1 MEIKFGKVKP
11 TSSNSLNFP
20 SLQNRIDENFFNAEN
35 VENENPKQKQE
46 APGLRLNDYDSNIL
60 EKSAYQDLPDEMF
73 KIEHRIDILEKTL
86 LKINNEIE
94 ALKSLGADIQISEL
108 QERKQKIEQ
117 EIIKLSQEYSNLG
130 ISAKISGQIAS
141 AVTFTSNK
149 KMNPFSNFSTFF
161 SKKVLAK
168 ISKKFGYSQS
178 IKESL
183 TKLSDINTGVDE
195 LINLQTPYGENV
207 SRYEKLTAYLNK
219 ANVLQ
224 SQISKNIN
232 QMTKKNELK

>member
-11 TSSNSLNFP
+11 TTNTSLSFP
-20 SLQNRIDENFFNAEN
+20 SLQNRIDENFFNAEST
-35 VENENPKQKQE
+35 ENENQKQKQD
-46 APGLRLNDYDSNIL
+46 APGCRLNDFDSNIL

-86 LKINNEIE
+86 SKINNEIE

-117 EIIKLSQEYSNLG
+117 EIIKLSQEYSSLG

-141 AVTFTSNK
+141 AVNFTSGK
-149 KMNPFSNFSTFF
+149 KQNPISSFSNFI
-161 SKKVLAK
+161 SKNVLAK
-168 ISKKFGYSQS
+168 VSKKFGYTQS

-183 TKLSDINTGVDE
+183 SKLSDINSGVDE
-195 LINLQTPYGENV
+195 LINLQTPYGENI

-232 QMTKKNELK
+232 QITKKTS